1 MNKRW
6 TLIPLFLPLLL
17 TSVGCA
23 QSKKQYIGIFS
34 AMDVEVELLL
44 SHAKIQ
50 ETKTVGNAKIHVG
63 TLMGKDV
70 VISRSGIG
78 KINAS
83 SGFTC
88 VLEHYDVSKVIFTG
102 VAGGV
107 KDETSILD
115 QVVGTRVVEHDYGYR
130 GNGGFV
136 WCGGDPGK
144 MDPGEYYYCDPAL
157 VDLAYSSSLAV
168 LKDQKVFKGTIAS
181 GDQFIASGEY
191 TIYLENEFDAYAC
204 EMEGAAVAKV
214 CTAYNKPFLV
224 MRTLSDK
231 ADGIS
236 RETYRDFMEA
246 ASDQSSAIV
255 EKMLE
260 SL

>member
-6 TLIPLFLPLLL
+6 TFIPLFLPLLL
-17 TSVGCA
+17 TSVGCS

-50 ETKTVGNAKIHVG
+50 ESKTVGNALIHVG

-83 SGFTC
+83 SAFTC

-107 KDETSILD
+107 KDEANVLD

-144 MDPGEYYYCDPAL
+144 MEPGEYYYCDPGL

-181 GDQFIASGEY
+181 GDQFIASAEY
-191 TIYLENEFDAYAC
+191 TTYLENEFDAYAC
-204 EMEGAAVAKV
+204 EMEGAAIAKV
-214 CTAYNKPFLV
+214 CKTYGKPFLV

-236 RETYRDFMEA
+236 RESYVDFMEV

-255 EKMLE
+255 MKMLE